1 MRRVRVEQS
10 AIGTTMKQ
18 PHRGD
23 SIVLQFAGVGLSVG
37 GVDSIDSFGGLCKC
51 CRALY
56 TSWLL
61 EMPAK
66 VLTVQSDYK

>member
-10 AIGTTMKQ
+10 AIGTTLKQ

-23 SIVLQFAGVGLSVG
+23 SIVLQFAGVGLSCWSEL
-37 GVDSIDSFGGLCKC
+37 DRLLRRLCKC

-61 EMPAK
+61 EVPAK

>member
-1 MRRVRVEQS
+1 M
-10 AIGTTMKQ
+10 
-18 PHRGD
+18 
-23 SIVLQFAGVGLSVG
+23 LQFAGVGLSVG
-37 GVDSIDSFGGLCKC
+37 GVVSIDSFGGLCKW